1 MVKLLDVK
9 QEYYWDALCFSHKL
23 ASHLFTWSTIIS
35 SALTAFQIVILVLG
49 LFTCI
54 KVNGL
59 WFVFMLLVQ
68 ISLLLFVATYSQF
81 EKTLL
86 KQGAKHENI

>member
-1 MVKLLDVK
+1 MKNNH
-9 QEYYWDALCFSHKL
+9 YWDALCFSHKL
-23 ASHLFTWSTIIS
+23 ASHLFKWSTSIS
-35 SALTAFQIVILVLG
+35 SALTAFQIVILVPG

-54 KVNGL
+54 KINGL
-59 WFVFMLLVQ
+59 WFVFTLLVQ
-68 ISLLLFVATYSQF
+68 ISLLLFITTYSQF